1 MPSTFE
7 LQAAKNQGALEIIE
21 KIRSV
26 VFAQA
31 YIIGVFEGK
40 ESADLYIGLFD
51 KVLNPLKESV
61 EKSGGAI

>member
-7 LQAAKNQGALEIIE
+7 LQAARNQGALEVIE

-40 ESADLYIGLFD
+40 ENADLYIGLFD
-51 KVLNPLKESV
+51 KILDPLKENV
-61 EKSGGAI
+61 EKLGGAI